1 MIKGGV
7 PHLHDIFEIWTTL
20 ADMANDLDAPY
31 QTVAKWK
38 QRGRIPSESWG
49 AVIEAAKE
57 RGRHITFKQLAD
69 ANPPRQSA
77 GA

>member
-1 MIKGGV
+1 M
-7 PHLHDIFEIWTTL
+7 PALQDIFAIWDPL
-20 ADMANDLDAPY
+20 SEMAVDLDLPY

-49 AVIEAAKE
+49 DVIKAAKK
-57 RGRHITFKQLAD
+57 RGHEMTFEQIAK

-77 GA
+77 GAA

>member
-1 MIKGGV
+1 M
-7 PHLHDIFEIWTTL
+7 PALHDIFEIWPTIV
-20 ADMANDLDAPY
+20 DMATDLDLPY

-49 AVIEAAKE
+49 AVIEAAKA
-57 RGRHITFKQLAD
+57 RDCKVTFQQLAD

-77 GA
+77 GAA